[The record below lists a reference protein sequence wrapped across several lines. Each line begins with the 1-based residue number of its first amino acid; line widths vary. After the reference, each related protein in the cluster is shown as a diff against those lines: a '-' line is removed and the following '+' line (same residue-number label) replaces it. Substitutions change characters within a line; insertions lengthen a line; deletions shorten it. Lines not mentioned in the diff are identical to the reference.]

1 MIFKY
6 CDTDIFFKRSFLCIL
21 GKRCEYLT
29 SLSFLHNTS
38 YVELEP
44 LNVRPH
50 ANVTITF
57 ATEQENGVL
66 LYSGDSQH
74 LAVELFRGR
83 LRVSYDVGNYPV
95 STMFSYE
102 LIADG
107 EYHTVEILA
116 IKKNFTLRVDGGL
129 ARSIVNEGP
138 NEFLNA
144 RSPFYIAG
152 VPDETGSKAWKQ
164 WHLRNTTSFIGKT
177 NFTGFDKVFILTLLE
192 TFLGLFKSFKIFS
205 TVLF

>member
-1 MIFKY
+1 MSALYHVIFSL
-6 CDTDIFFKRSFLCIL
+6 T

-38 YVELEP
+38 YVEFEP
-44 LNVRPH
+44 LNVHPH
-50 ANVTITF
+50 ANVTIKF

-102 LIADG
+102 LVADG
-107 EYHTVEILA
+107 NYHTVEILA
-116 IKKNFTLRVDGGL
+116 LKKNFTLRVDGGL
-129 ARSIVNEGP
+129 ARSI
-138 NEFLNA
+138 
-144 RSPFYIAG
+144 
-152 VPDETGSKAWKQ
+152 
-164 WHLRNTTSFIGKT
+164 GKS
-177 NFTGFDKVFILTLLE
+177 NF
-192 TFLGLFKSFKIFS
+192 
-205 TVLF
+205 

>member
-1 MIFKY
+1 MFKKSIIY
-6 CDTDIFFKRSFLCIL
+6 TQRWIKLNSFLCIL

-164 WHLRNTTSFIGKT
+164 WHLRNTTSFIG
-177 NFTGFDKVFILTLLE
+177 NVRRPLAAIYYY
-192 TFLGLFKSFKIFS
+192 
-205 TVLF
+205 